1 MSKDR
6 QERAARAEQMRK
18 EREKAAKRQRSV
30 ITGAIVAVVIVLVA
44 AAAYGINTMSS
55 DNAPEAWSVE
65 YTAADAGGGD
75 AGAEA
80 TDTPADYEPVVVEM
94 YEDFQCP
101 ACQALE
107 QVYGEQLQALVASGD
122 ITIKFHPFSFLDERG
137 GSPNEYS
144 KRATNAAICVYEEYD
159 AAAYKT
165 FHDYLYANQ
174 PSEGS
179 PGPEDEELVAAAE
192 SLGFTGIESCVTD
205 HTYFDRIQK
214 AKEAGG
220 ERGVTGTPTIYIDD
234 EKVEDNGTLM
244 EEIAAAVA
252 EKKGLPAPT
261 ADPSAD
267 PTAAPTATT
276 PAG

>member
-44 AAAYGINTMSS
+44 VAGYGISTINS
-55 DNAPEAWSVE
+55 DNAPEAFSIE
-65 YTAADAGGGD
+65 YTAADAAGSD
-75 AGAEA
+75 AGA
-80 TDTPADYEPVVVEM
+80 DTPADYEPVVVEI

-107 QVYGEQLQALVASGD
+107 QVYGQQLETLVASGD
-122 ITIKFHPFSFLDERG
+122 ITMEYHPFSFLDERG

-144 KRATNAAICVYEEYD
+144 KRATNAAICVFEEYD

-192 SLGFTGIESCVTD
+192 TLGFTGIESCVTD

-220 ERGVTGTPTIYIDD
+220 ERGVTGTPTIYIGD
-234 EKVEDNGTLM
+234 EKVEDNGTLI
-244 EEIAAAVA
+244 EQINAAVA

-261 ADPSAD
+261 ADPSTD
-267 PTAAPTATT
+267 PTSAPTATT

>member
-6 QERAARAEQMRK
+6 QQRAARAEQMRK
-18 EREKAAKRQRSV
+18 EREKAAKRQRNV
-30 ITGAIVAVVIVLVA
+30 ITGAIVAIVIVLVA
-44 AAAYGINTMSS
+44 AAAYGVSTISS

-65 YTAADAGGGD
+65 YTAADASGGD
-75 AGAEA
+75 AGAGA
-80 TDTPADYEPVVVEM
+80 TDAPADYEPVVVEM

-107 QVYGEQLQALVASGD
+107 QAYGQQLQALVASGD
-122 ITIKFHPFSFLDERG
+122 ITIKFHPFSFLDDRG
-137 GSPNEYS
+137 ASPNEYS
-144 KRATNAAICVYEEYD
+144 KRSTNAAICVYEEYD

-174 PSEGS
+174 PQEGT

-192 SLGFTGIESCVTD
+192 SLGFTGIEKCVTD
-205 HTYFDRIQK
+205 HTYFNRIEK

-220 ERGVTGTPTIYIDD
+220 DRGVTGTPTVYIADK
-234 EKVEDNGTLM
+234 KVDDNGTLI
-244 EEIAAAVA
+244 EQITAAVA
-252 EKKGLPAPT
+252 KKKGLPAPT

-267 PTAAPTATT
+267 PSAAPTATT
-276 PAG
+276 PVG

>member
-6 QERAARAEQMRK
+6 QQRAARAEQMRK

-30 ITGAIVAVVIVLVA
+30 ITGAIVVVVIALVA
-44 AAAYGINTMSS
+44 LAGYGISTING
-55 DNAPEAWSVE
+55 DNAPEAFSIE
-65 YTAADAGGGD
+65 YTAADAGGSDTD
-75 AGAEA
+75 ATA

-107 QVYGEQLQALVASGD
+107 QVYGEQLQTLVASGD
-122 ITIKFHPFSFLDERG
+122 ITIKYHPFSFLDERG

-144 KRATNAAICVYEEYD
+144 KRSTNAAICVYEEYD

-179 PGPEDEELVAAAE
+179 PGPEDEDLIAAAE
-192 SLGFTGIESCVTD
+192 SLGFTGIDSCVTD

-234 EKVEDNGTLM
+234 EQVEDNGTLI
-244 EEIAAAVA
+244 EQINAAVA
-252 EKKGLPAPT
+252 DKKGLPAPT
-261 ADPSAD
+261 VDPSAD
-267 PTAAPTATT
+267 PTSAPTATT

>member
-30 ITGAIVAVVIVLVA
+30 ITGTIVAVVIVLVGL
-44 AAAYGINTMSS
+44 AAYGVSTISS
-55 DNAPEAWSVE
+55 GNGPEAFSVD
-65 YTAADAGGGD
+65 YTPED
-75 AGAEA
+75 AGATPA
-80 TDTPADYEPVVVEM
+80 TDGYEPVVVEM

-107 QVYGEQLQALVASGD
+107 SAFGEQLQALVAAGD

-137 GSPNEYS
+137 GSPNDYS

-159 AAAYKT
+159 AASYKT
-165 FHDYLYANQ
+165 FHDFLYANQ
-174 PSEGS
+174 PSEGT
-179 PGPEDEELVAAAE
+179 PGPEDEELTEAAE
-192 SLGFTGIESCVTD
+192 SLGFTGVGDCISD
-205 HTYFDRIQK
+205 HTYFDRISK

-220 ERGVTGTPTIYIDD
+220 ERGVTGTPTIFIDD
-234 EKVEDNGTLM
+234 EQVEDNGTLI
-244 EEIAAAVA
+244 EQIQAAVA
-252 EKKGLPAPT
+252 EKRGEPAPPTTDPGT
-261 ADPSAD
+261 A
-267 PTAAPTATT
+267 PTDAPTATT